1 MLKRFNDNGLI
12 FLKELKMLLVCL
24 LVVSL
29 VLLLAFSMSRE
40 GGKNTKFARKVASS
54 ANQKPETTQLTGT
67 SKKIEIN

>member
-1 MLKRFNDNGLI
+1 
-12 FLKELKMLLVCL
+12 MLLVCL

-40 GGKNTKFARKVASS
+40 GGKNTKFARKLASS
-54 ANQKPETTQLTGT
+54 ADQKSESTQLIDT

>member
-1 MLKRFNDNGLI
+1 
-12 FLKELKMLLVCL
+12 MLLVCL

>member
-1 MLKRFNDNGLI
+1 
-12 FLKELKMLLVCL
+12 MLLVCL

-29 VLLLAFSMSRE
+29 ALLLAFSMSRE
-40 GGKNTKFARKVASS
+40 GGKNTKFARKVSSS